1 MSSRLFS
8 AYGRSERLARPFLLC
23 MGLLDEI
30 VSGLPVVGLPLL
42 RDRLGLDYGQV
53 GLLFTLTALA
63 GLVLDPLINL
73 FSDRRSKKPWVLGG
87 LLVLSVAFFVI
98 ATTTNYLLLCLA
110 FMVYYPAAGAAAEQ
124 AQAVVID
131 AAPEEST
138 RTMTRWTLLSG
149 IGDFVAPL
157 LAAGFVA
164 LHLGWTELCWLACAL
179 WLLAALLLAPL
190 RFPAPSP
197 VVSSQEE
204 AETSV
209 WINLRAA
216 LHDPL
221 LLRWSALAIVPNML
235 DEVFLGFVALYLRDV
250 WHLGEALI
258 ALILTLQM
266 LASLLGLFLLER
278 VLLPRH
284 LKPVFLLTWLSLLTL
299 AGVLALLLVHTLWI
313 VVMALLL
320 IDLSCAGWYP
330 LAMAEAYACRP
341 GRSGVVRAVINLG
354 TPFDM
359 ALPGAVGLIA
369 ASAGILSGLGLLGL
383 APVLMLLLLPRRE
396 RRKRDRA

>member
-1 MSSRLFS
+1 
-8 AYGRSERLARPFLLC
+8 
-23 MGLLDEI
+23 
-30 VSGLPVVGLPLL
+30 
-42 RDRLGLDYGQV
+42 
-53 GLLFTLTALA
+53 
-63 GLVLDPLINL
+63 
-73 FSDRRSKKPWVLGG
+73 
-87 LLVLSVAFFVI
+87 VAFFVI
-98 ATTTNYLLLCLA
+98 ATTTNYLLLCVA

-179 WLLAALLLAPL
+179 WLFAALVLAPL
-190 RFPAPSP
+190 RFPAPGP
-197 VVSSQEE
+197 VVSSWEE
-204 AETSV
+204 TETRV
-209 WINLRAA
+209 WVSLRAA
-216 LHDPL
+216 LRDPL
-221 LLRWSALAIVPNML
+221 LLRWSALSIIPTML

-278 VLLPRH
+278 VLLRWK
-284 LKPVFLLTWLSLLTL
+284 LAPVSLLTWLSLLTL
-299 AGVLALLLVHTLWI
+299 VGVLGLLLVHVLWI
-313 VVMALLL
+313 VVAALLL
-320 IDLSCAGWYP
+320 INLSCAGWYP
-330 LAMAEAYACRP
+330 LAMAEAYACWP
-341 GRSGVVRAVINLG
+341 GSSGVVRAVINLG

-359 ALPGAVGLIA
+359 ALPGAVGLLA
-369 ASAGILSGLGLLGL
+369 ASFGILSGLGLFGL
-383 APVLMLLLLPRRE
+383 APVLLLLLLPRRGSNKT
-396 RRKRDRA
+396 RG